1 MTMNDPKHVDTP
13 ASQAIFDT
21 HNAVRTKI
29 ETANRAVFEA
39 LTAMVAYGDPM
50 MPLAFNARK

>member
-1 MTMNDPKHVDTP
+1 MNDPKQENIP

-21 HNAVRTKI
+21 HNAIRTKI

-39 LTAMVAYGDPM
+39 LAAMAAYGDPM
-50 MPLAFNARK
+50 MPLVFNARK